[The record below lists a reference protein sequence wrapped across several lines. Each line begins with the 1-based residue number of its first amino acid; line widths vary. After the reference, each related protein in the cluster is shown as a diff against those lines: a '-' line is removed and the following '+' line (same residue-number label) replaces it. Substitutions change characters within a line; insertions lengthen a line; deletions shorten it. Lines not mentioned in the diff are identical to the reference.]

1 MHCQYKHKNGWD
13 SIGYYT
19 KRLNVQLHVRVVL
32 LDIFLTMYYAL
43 LTYSTYFVKYEKD
56 LNTI

>member
-43 LTYSTYFVKYEKD
+43 LTYSTYFVKY
-56 LNTI
+56 